1 MRKDKR
7 MEIKPHYETY
17 AKIRVVGIGGAG
29 GAAVDR
35 MIASKMKG
43 VEFIAINTDAQ
54 ALHFNKADKKIHIGK
69 SLTKGLGTGM
79 NPDLG
84 RQAIEEDQEEVH
96 EVLRGSDMIFLTYGL
111 GGGTGTGA
119 GPIVAN
125 IAKDVGA
132 LFVGVVTKPFSFEG
146 VQRMEIADKGYGEIK
161 DKIDTLITIP
171 NDKILQ
177 IIDKDTSLLQAFS
190 KVDDILRQGVQGIS
204 DLVVV
209 PGIINVDFADVKAI
223 MQGAGSALMAIGRAS
238 GENRA
243 VEAAKAAISSPLLE
257 LSIDGAKGV
266 LFNVYGGN
274 DLGMHEIDEA
284 AKIITES
291 VDKNAKII
299 FGAAK
304 DERMKDE
311 IKITVIATGFENR
324 AKEEVKEEEKK
335 EVRTFGMP
343 FKKQEE
349 EEKKKEEK
357 ELEIP
362 AFIRRKMK

>member
-1 MRKDKR
+1 
-7 MEIKPHYETY
+7 
-17 AKIRVVGIGGAG
+17 
-29 GAAVDR
+29 
-35 MIASKMKG
+35 
-43 VEFIAINTDAQ
+43 
-54 ALHFNKADKKIHIGK
+54 
-69 SLTKGLGTGM
+69 
-79 NPDLG
+79 
-84 RQAIEEDQEEVH
+84 
-96 EVLRGSDMIFLTYGL
+96 MIFLTCGL

-119 GPIVAN
+119 APIVAN

-132 LFVGVVTKPFSFEG
+132 LCVGVVTKPFSFEG
-146 VQRMEIADKGYGEIK
+146 VQRMEIANRGYEELK

-177 IIDKDTSLLQAFS
+177 IIDKDTSLIQAFS

-223 MQGAGSALMAIGRAS
+223 MQGAGSALMAIGQAS

-266 LFNVYGGN
+266 LFNVYGGD

-284 AKIITES
+284 AKVITDH

-311 IKITVIATGFENR
+311 IKITVIATGFEGR
-324 AKEEVKEEEKK
+324 AKEEVKKEEKK
-335 EVRTFGMP
+335 AMPQEVRTFGMP
-343 FKKQEE
+343 IPEQ
-349 EEKKKEEK
+349 EEKKKKEEE